1 MRQRAGRPCK
11 ESILRYV
18 SFNWRRFAV
27 LLACLLVAACG
38 DGGSASTGNAASDNA
53 ASGAAAQDSGS
64 SQSTMNSSDTPTGLP
79 PAPWAATS
87 SAQPASGALL
97 PPVIHTVED

>member
-1 MRQRAGRPCK
+1 VKRAGRLCK
-11 ESILRYV
+11 ENILRYV

-38 DGGSASTGNAASDNA
+38 DGGSASADNA
-53 ASGAAAQDSGS
+53 ASGAAAQDSGT

-97 PPVIHTVED
+97 PPVIHTVDD